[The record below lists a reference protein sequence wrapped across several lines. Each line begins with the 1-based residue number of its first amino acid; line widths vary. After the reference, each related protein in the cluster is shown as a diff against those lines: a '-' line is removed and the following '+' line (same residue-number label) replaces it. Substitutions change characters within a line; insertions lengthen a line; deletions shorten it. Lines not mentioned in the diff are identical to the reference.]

1 MHTVLWYRGIYVV
14 QLQYPHTCTYLFRN
28 LNPLSVQGFRYNRRL
43 AVHGIQELCTQFSAY
58 VDNLLKKEE
67 GGERRKEKGEWV
79 SGRVGE
85 FNRES

>member
-14 QLQYPHTCTYLFRN
+14 QLQYPHTCTYPFRN

-67 GGERRKEKGEWV
+67 RGERRKE
-79 SGRVGE
+79 SG
-85 FNRES
+85 